1 KSYPV
6 GRSQNAVE
14 ADFLGVSNRLE
25 EVRGER
31 RLPAGKEHDD
41 LPARLEG
48 NGAVENRLDVLPFRF
63 VNVADLV
70 GIHEAGI
77 AHHVAPVGHIHGQD
91 RAPAKL
97 DRGTAVTVDVFV
109 FRAPEVSA
117 KEETFNTAGEVR
129 VGGENILKRPVF
141 LARLAHEDS
150 TVFLYDLRLDFARV
164 FVSQQG
170 QVGIPIDDGGAYFGH
185 TARAKG
191 VCDSGKTEGRG
202 RAFIAL
208 EHLARRPL
216 RSRELSFRKPPVN
229 GLESLPGQVRK
240 PGNQR
245 CSPATAQQFLNLFI
259 PEHVDRVH
267 LSAPY
272 HGIK

>member
-1 KSYPV
+1 
-6 GRSQNAVE
+6 
-14 ADFLGVSNRLE
+14 
-25 EVRGER
+25 
-31 RLPAGKEHDD
+31 
-41 LPARLEG
+41 
-48 NGAVENRLDVLPFRF
+48 
-63 VNVADLV
+63 
-70 GIHEAGI
+70 
-77 AHHVAPVGHIHGQD
+77 
-91 RAPAKL
+91 
-97 DRGTAVTVDVFV
+97 VTVDAFV

-191 VCDSGKTEGRG
+191 VCDSWKTEGRG

-245 CSPATAQQFLNLFI
+245 
-259 PEHVDRVH
+259 
-267 LSAPY
+267 
-272 HGIK
+272 